1 MVELKCMLEVYGRK
15 EGRVHGRVTFDS
27 ISLILV
33 FSFINLV
40 YVYAFMSPLSPQAQS
55 GSKIWE
61 IVHNAG
67 KLWQFFPKLCA
78 KKYSHSIII

>member
-15 EGRVHGRVTFDS
+15 EGRVHGRVTSES

-40 YVYAFMSPLSPQAQS
+40 YVYAFMRLLSPQVQS
-55 GSKIWE
+55 GSKFGI
-61 IVHNAG
+61 
-67 KLWQFFPKLCA
+67 
-78 KKYSHSIII
+78 

>member
-15 EGRVHGRVTFDS
+15 EGRVHGRVIFDS

-40 YVYAFMSPLSPQAQS
+40 YVYVS
-55 GSKIWE
+55 
-61 IVHNAG
+61 
-67 KLWQFFPKLCA
+67 
-78 KKYSHSIII
+78 

>member
-40 YVYAFMSPLSPQAQS
+40 YVYAFMRSLSPQAQS
-55 GSKIWE
+55 GLKFWNL
-61 IVHNAG
+61 VHNVG
-67 KLWQFFPKLCA
+67 KL
-78 KKYSHSIII
+78 